1 MPMSMR
7 LAGLLAATSLVL
19 IPAAALAQDEETDRC
34 EPRKQGE
41 QCGEGNGRTTA
52 GGGSTGNVSHK
63 GWPPITGI
71 LWKVVDSRDH
81 ERTGTEDNDELLG
94 HHGDDTVI
102 GLAGKDV
109 LWGDWELAGNGSN
122 QTDVLRG
129 GDGNDFLY
137 PSHGKNNMYGGDGND
152 RIIAYYGHGLIDCGP
167 GKSDYA
173 QTRWQSSAYRI
184 RNCERI
190 RHFCA
195 FGSKPNGDCKKPGES
210 NLAVLARQANHAS
223 LLSFLDAW

>member
-1 MPMSMR
+1 MSTR
-7 LAGLLAATSLVL
+7 LVGLLAATFVL
-19 IPAAALAQDEETDRC
+19 LLAPAAAMAQDDDVDRC

-41 QCGEGNGRTTA
+41 QCGEGNGRTTP
-52 GGGSTGNVSHK
+52 GGGNTGNVSHK

-71 LWKVVDSRDH
+71 LWKVLDSRDH
-81 ERTGTEDNDELLG
+81 SRTGTEDNDELLG

-102 GLAGKDV
+102 GLEGKDV
-109 LWGDWELAGNGSN
+109 LWGDWELKGNGSN
-122 QTDVLRG
+122 QSDTLRG

-137 PSHGKNNMYGGDGND
+137 PSHGKNNMYGGAGND

-167 GKSDYA
+167 GKGDYA
-173 QTRWQSSAYRI
+173 QTRWQSSAYRV
-184 RNCERI
+184 RNCEHI

-210 NLAVLARQANHAS
+210 ALAVLSRQANHAS

>member
-1 MPMSMR
+1 MR
-7 LAGLLAATSLVL
+7 LSVLLTATLLLLAAPTT
-19 IPAAALAQDEETDRC
+19 ALAQDAETDRC

-41 QCGEGNGRTTA
+41 QCGEGNGRQTA
-52 GGGSTGNVSHK
+52 GGGNTGNVSHK
-63 GWPPITGI
+63 GWPKITGI
-71 LWKVVDSRDH
+71 LWKVLDSGDH

-94 HHGDDTVI
+94 HHGDDTVV

-109 LWGDWELAGNGSN
+109 LWGDWELKGNGSN

-129 GDGNDFLY
+129 GDSNDFLY
-137 PSHGKNNMYGGDGND
+137 PSHGKNNMYGGDGSD
-152 RIIAYYGHGLIDCGP
+152 RIIAYYGHGLIDCGA
-167 GKSDYA
+167 GANDYA
-173 QTRWQSSAYRI
+173 QTRWQSNAYRV

-195 FGSKPNGDCKKPGES
+195 FGSKPNGDCRKPGES
-210 NLAVLARQANHAS
+210 NLAVLARQANQAS

>member
-1 MPMSMR
+1 MPMSAR
-7 LAGLLAATSLVL
+7 LAGLLAATALL
-19 IPAAALAQDEETDRC
+19 LTPAVALAQDEETDRC

-41 QCGEGNGRTTA
+41 QCGEGNGRKTA
-52 GGGSTGNVSHK
+52 GGGNTGNVSHK
-63 GWPPITGI
+63 GWPAVTGI
-71 LWKVVDSRDH
+71 LWKVLDSGDH

-102 GLAGKDV
+102 GLEGKDI
-109 LWGDWELAGNGSN
+109 LWGDWELKGNGTKQSD
-122 QTDVLRG
+122 TLRG

-137 PSHGKNNMYGGDGND
+137 PSHGKNDMYGGDGND

-167 GKSDYA
+167 GKGDYA
-173 QTRWQSSAYRI
+173 QTRWQSNAYRV
-184 RNCERI
+184 RNCEHI

-210 NLAVLARQANHAS
+210 NLAVLSRQANHAS